1 MRYEA
6 LKKVSDEML
15 ARKDELGRLL
25 ARELQPAKRG
35 KKIEQGPREFLLEC
49 SWDILCVAFKRRAS
63 ELGATIP
70 AQAIRSKRKALTP
83 GL

>member
-35 KKIEQGPREFLLEC
+35 KKISKAPANFCWNAHGTSYALL
-49 SWDILCVAFKRRAS
+49 
-63 ELGATIP
+63 
-70 AQAIRSKRKALTP
+70 SKD
-83 GL
+83 GLPS